1 MISMNIN
8 LDLVMDKFSPKAL
21 EQIAAYFKVLADP
34 TRLQILSLL
43 RDGEFNV
50 GELAE
55 RCNFTSAN
63 ISRHLSVLSQHGLI
77 TRRSQGTSA
86 YYKVTDESPY
96 ALCELVCE
104 NISRQLNA
112 QQNIFS

>member
-1 MISMNIN
+1 MNN
-8 LDLVMDKFSPKAL
+8 LSPKAL

-43 RDGEFNV
+43 REGEFNV

-55 RCNFTSAN
+55 RCNYSSAN
-63 ISRHLSVLSQHGLI
+63 ISRHLSILNQHGLI
-77 TRRSQGTSA
+77 TRKTQGTSV
-86 YYKVTDESPY
+86 YYKVTDDSPY

-104 NISRQLNA
+104 NISKKINEQKQA
-112 QQNIFS
+112 FS

>member
-1 MISMNIN
+1 MNT
-8 LDLVMDKFSPKAL
+8 FSPKAL
-21 EQIAAYFKVLADP
+21 EQIAAYFKVLSDP

-43 RDGEFNV
+43 RTGELNV

-63 ISRHLSVLSQHGLI
+63 ISRHLSILSQHGLI
-77 TRRSQGTSA
+77 TRRTQGTSA
-86 YYKVTDESPY
+86 YYKLTDESSY

-112 QQNIFS
+112 QKNVFG